1 METSEL
7 ARAWMT
13 DLGSVEGLDRCDR
26 HVGPQCLIHVDGT
39 TIDWPSLRCLVIA
52 YDAVFPSEAFQVANV
67 ATWQDKAMI
76 TFSVQRATPW
86 TVGPAGQR
94 TAFLRLLDGRIV
106 EVWLIDD
113 WAAWMARHGLL

>member
-1 METSEL
+1 M
-7 ARAWMT
+7 
-13 DLGSVEGLDRCDR
+13 
-26 HVGPQCLIHVDGT
+26 DGI
-39 TIDWPSLRCLVIA
+39 TIDWAGLRCLVIA
-52 YDAVFPSEAFQVANV
+52 YDTVIPSEAFQVAHV

-86 TVGPAGQR
+86 TVPPGGQR
-94 TAFLRLLDGRIV
+94 TAFLRLVDERIV